1 MNNIATKL
9 GLILGGLLVAGQVDA
24 ANSNAMTISAASFQD
39 YFNNGSFCMN
49 GLNYGMNNQC
59 SSDTQ
64 FIYGI
69 PKGPSTA
76 GYTVTL
82 EGFHNVAN
90 VQTNFTVFSHTH
102 DGTLL
107 ASLFNSATTSG
118 HWSKAV
124 TFSAAQAPASARLTT
139 IVTLPA
145 SFNGQLYGLTLAY

>member
-24 ANSNAMTISAASFQD
+24 ANANAMTISAASFQD
-39 YFNNGSFCMN
+39 YFIGGTCMN
-49 GLNYGMNNQC
+49 PLVYGMNNSC

-76 GYTVTL
+76 GYTVTF
-82 EGFHNVAN
+82 EGLNNSAGV
-90 VQTNFTVFSHTH
+90 TSTVSVYSYTH
-102 DGTLL
+102 DGTFLI
-107 ASLFNSATTSG
+107 AQTNSASTSG
-118 HWSKAV
+118 VWSKPV
-124 TFSAAQAPASARLTT
+124 SFTAAQAPASGRLTAL
-139 IVTLPA
+139 VTMPA